1 MLKTTLAKIRVR
13 LSEQVFTICTRFEWP
28 TVAAILFYLTLREI
42 GNGGRR
48 EKGGDRHRYRILTLD
63 RVVFTE
69 DVLASLGS
77 SSEFKVVKPSN
88 NSIKGLAHGILP
100 SYLDD
105 NFYLTED
112 AHAIASKKRYREF
125 LNAMWRKLERYVK
138 FDAVVTGNFGYYAE
152 QELAGVLEEMGTPF
166 IAMHKENL
174 KSPGRI
180 EFSRTIYRDRR
191 GPFGGRRILVYNEG
205 ERLLQIDARVAS
217 PEKITVCG
225 MPRLDRVH
233 EWRRSNSGKQ
243 HSVDRRPQ
251 VLFFSFTPKAVLPRI
266 GRRPQAGFEG
276 NAESIEAPLEKLS
289 WEVLS
294 RHSHQAVLKL
304 AKENPQIDV
313 VIKSKVRLRE
323 RSEMH
328 RMIGED
334 GKLPDNLR
342 IVVGGDPLDLIKE
355 RDVVC
360 GFNTTGLLEALATGK
375 PVVVPRFAEAVD
387 PKMQPYIVDLED
399 TAEYAGSPAELVA
412 LLRQNALSRRPIPM
426 NLDSAQQRVLERWVG
441 NSDGRAGERVRAAVV
456 DEIKSSV
463 EAHLSSVHG

>member
-1 MLKTTLAKIRVR
+1 MLKSTLAKMRVR
-13 LSEQVFTICTRFEWP
+13 LSEQVFTICSRFEWP

-42 GNGGRR
+42 SDGGRR
-48 EKGGDRHRYRILTLD
+48 EKGGDRYRILILD

-77 SSEFKVVKPSN
+77 SSEFKVVKPWN

-100 SYLDD
+100 PYLDD
-105 NFYLTED
+105 NFYLTDD

-152 QELAGVLEEMGTPF
+152 RELAMVLEEMGTPF

-180 EFSRTIYRDRR
+180 EFSRTIYGDRR

-205 ERLLQIDARVAS
+205 ERSLQIDARVAS
-217 PEKITVCG
+217 PAKITVCG

-233 EWRRSNSGKQ
+233 EWRRNNAGKQ
-243 HSVDRRPQ
+243 RSIDRGPQ
-251 VLFFSFTPKAVLPRI
+251 VLLFSFTAKAVLPRI

-276 NAESIEAPLEKLS
+276 NAESIKEPLEMLS
-289 WEVLS
+289 WEELS
-294 RHSHQAVLKL
+294 RQTHRVALTL
-304 AKENPQIDV
+304 AKENPEIDV
-313 VIKSKVRLRE
+313 VIKSKSRVRE
-323 RSEMH
+323 RSEMY
-328 RMIGED
+328 RMIGD
-334 GKLPDNLR
+334 GRRLPDNLR
-342 IVVGGDPLDLIKE
+342 IVIGGDPLNLIKE
-355 RDVVC
+355 SDVVC
-360 GFNTTGLLEALATGK
+360 GFNTTALLEALATGK

-399 TAEYAGSPAELVA
+399 AAQYAESPAELVA
-412 LLRQNALSRRPIPM
+412 LLRRYALSREPIPLEL
-426 NLDSAQQRVLERWVG
+426 NSAQHRVLVRWVG
-441 NSDGRAGERVRAAVV
+441 NSDGCAGERVRSAVLS
-456 DEIKSSV
+456 EIKPPI